1 MKRAATL
8 GGMVLALAILGCK
21 SAPTTVEA
29 AKLEGTNW
37 VLVSDVPEGVK
48 PATFTL
54 HADGRKVSG
63 FTGCNRMFGQ
73 YTLSGQTLYFNAMGT
88 TKMACPGAP
97 MEIEKRFLGALTRT
111 RSFTIVGDTLS
122 LRDDDAVLLRF
133 RAGPPDVR

>member
-1 MKRAATL
+1 MKRAAKL
-8 GGMVLALAILGCK
+8 GSMLLAVAILGCK
-21 SAPTTVEA
+21 SAPTPVEA

-37 VLVSDVPEGVK
+37 VLVSDVPAGAK
-48 PATFTL
+48 PATVTFQ
-54 HADGRKVSG
+54 ADGHKVSG

-97 MEIEKRFLGALTRT
+97 MEIEKRVLGALTRT

-133 RAGPPDVR
+133 RAVTP

>member
-1 MKRAATL
+1 MKRAAAL
-8 GGMVLALAILGCK
+8 GSMVLAVAVLGCK
-21 SAPTTVEA
+21 SAPTPVEA
-29 AKLEGTNW
+29 AKLAGTNW
-37 VLVSDVPEGVK
+37 VLVSDVPEGAK

-54 HADGRKVSG
+54 QADGHKVAG

-97 MEIEKRFLGALTRT
+97 MEIEKRVLGALTRT

-133 RAGPPDVR
+133 RAAPPDVR

>member
-1 MKRAATL
+1 MKRAATF
-8 GGMVLALAILGCK
+8 GSMVLAVAILCCK
-21 SAPTTVEA
+21 SAPPAEA

-37 VLVSDVPEGVK
+37 VLVSDVPEGAK

-54 HADGRKVSG
+54 QAEGHKVSG

-97 MEIEKRFLGALTRT
+97 MEIEKRVLGALTRT